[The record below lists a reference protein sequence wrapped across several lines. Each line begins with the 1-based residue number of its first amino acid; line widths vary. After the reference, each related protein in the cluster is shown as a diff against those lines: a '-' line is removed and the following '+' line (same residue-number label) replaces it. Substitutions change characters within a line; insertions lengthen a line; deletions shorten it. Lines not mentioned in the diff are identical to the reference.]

1 MVIANQHRHNLTI
14 RKTYVVMHKCD
25 SVQFLFRQHGSLLRL
40 AENFVAR
47 LNGLLLPRGFSA
59 SRKKISAVLR
69 ILLPRFSSAAIGYGL
84 GV

>member
-1 MVIANQHRHNLTI
+1 
-14 RKTYVVMHKCD
+14 MHKCD

-59 SRKKISAVLR
+59 SRKKNFGGSADTSAKIQLGGYRLR
-69 ILLPRFSSAAIGYGL
+69 L
-84 GV
+84 GSLNFETLTRDQ